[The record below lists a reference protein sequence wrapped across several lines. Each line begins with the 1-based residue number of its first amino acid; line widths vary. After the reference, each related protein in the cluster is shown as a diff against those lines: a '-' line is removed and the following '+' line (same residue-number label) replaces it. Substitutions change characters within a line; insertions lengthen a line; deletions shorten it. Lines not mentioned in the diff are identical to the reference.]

1 MEEKI
6 YEIIK
11 DHEHDFGFGSDSP
24 QRDIAKAILLFIKQ
38 EYYPKKFIKWINTET
53 IDNEDMIRK
62 WVYNKITIDELY
74 QYWKIE
80 IINTEE

>member
-11 DHEHDFGFGSDSP
+11 EHENDFEFGFDSP

-62 WVYNKITIDELY
+62 WVYNKIAIDELY
-74 QYWKIE
+74 QYWKTE
-80 IINTEE
+80 IINTDE